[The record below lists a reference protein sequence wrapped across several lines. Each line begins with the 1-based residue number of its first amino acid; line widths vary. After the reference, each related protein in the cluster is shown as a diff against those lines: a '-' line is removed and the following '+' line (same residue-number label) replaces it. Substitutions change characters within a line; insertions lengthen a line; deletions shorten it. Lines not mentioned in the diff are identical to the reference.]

1 MTALSSNAGFC
12 IILPMKPTILIVD
25 DYKDTRELMGR
36 ALGEEYST
44 VLAPDAEGAMKAL
57 AADPSIALMLSD
69 VRMPGTDGVTLLK
82 TVKATY
88 PELAVILL
96 TAYGTVDL
104 AVEAMK
110 EGADDFLTKPVD
122 LDQLEMRV
130 KKVLETRRLKS
141 EVADLHRQL
150 DEKYGMENIIGESPA
165 MKNVFRRIRQ
175 AAPSDA
181 TVLISGPSGTGKELV
196 AHAIHRLSNRAHGPF
211 VAVECAA
218 LPENLL
224 ESELFGHEKGAFTGA
239 VARRIG
245 RFEAA
250 NGGTIFLDEISEIS
264 PSIQVKLLRVLESRT
279 FQRVGSSETLK
290 TDIRLVA
297 ATNRDL
303 AHFVAEG
310 KFREDLF
317 YRLNVVDIRLPALR
331 ERSGD
336 VALLAARFMRE
347 FSAANGNRVTGI
359 TPAALKLLE
368 AYPWPGNVR
377 ELRNT
382 IEKMVVL
389 SSGGELDVADIP
401 DEMRAPPAITIPSGG
416 TLGETE
422 KARIL
427 AGLREAGGNRSRAA
441 QILGISRR
449 TLYRK
454 LDEYLKEGT
463 PL

>member
-1 MTALSSNAGFC
+1 
-12 IILPMKPTILIVD
+12 MKQTILIVD

-36 ALGEEYST
+36 ALGDEYST
-44 VLAPDAEGAMKAL
+44 VLAPDAEAAMKAL

-82 TVKATY
+82 TAKATY
-88 PELAVILL
+88 PELAVIIL

-110 EGADDFLTKPVD
+110 DGADDFLTKPVD
-122 LDQLEMRV
+122 LDQLELRV
-130 KKVLETRRLKS
+130 KKVLETRRLKT

-150 DEKYGMENIIGESPA
+150 DEKYGLENIVGESPA

-196 AHAIHRLSNRAHGPF
+196 AHAIHRLSNRSRGPF

-218 LPENLL
+218 LAESLL

-250 NGGTIFLDEISEIS
+250 DGGTIFLDEISEIS
-264 PSIQVKLLRVLESRT
+264 PAIQVKLLRVLESRT
-279 FQRVGSSETLK
+279 FQRVGSSETIK

-297 ATNRDL
+297 ATNRNL
-303 AHFVAEG
+303 AQFVAEG

-317 YRLNVVDIRLPALR
+317 YRLNVVDIHMPALR
-331 ERSGD
+331 ERPGD
-336 VALLAARFMRE
+336 IALLAARFIRE
-347 FSAANGNRVTGI
+347 FSAANGGRVTGI

-368 AYPWPGNVR
+368 AYSWPGNVR

-389 SSGGELDVADIP
+389 SPGGELDVQDVP
-401 DEMRAPPAITIPSGG
+401 DQMQGVPAPMPPAAGG

-422 KARIL
+422 KMRIL
-427 AGLREAGGNRSRAA
+427 AGLREANGNRSLAA
-441 QILGISRR
+441 KILGISRR

-454 LDEYLKEGT
+454 LDEYLKEGN
-463 PL
+463 PQ

>member
-1 MTALSSNAGFC
+1 
-12 IILPMKPTILIVD
+12 MKQTILIVD

-36 ALGEEYST
+36 ALGDEYNA

-57 AADPSIALMLSD
+57 ADDPSISLMLSD

-82 TVKATY
+82 TVKAKY

-96 TAYGTVDL
+96 TAYGTVEL

-122 LDQLEMRV
+122 LDQLELRV

-150 DEKYGMENIIGESPA
+150 DEKYGMENIVGESPA

-175 AAPSDA
+175 AAPSNA

-218 LPENLL
+218 LPETLL

-250 NGGTIFLDEISEIS
+250 NGGTIFLDEISEMTLAT
-264 PSIQVKLLRVLESRT
+264 QVKLLRVLESRT
-279 FQRVGSSETLK
+279 FQRLGSSETLK

-303 AHFVAEG
+303 AHHVAEG

-317 YRLNVVDIRLPALR
+317 YRLNVVDIRLPPLR
-331 ERSGD
+331 ERIGD
-336 VALLAARFMRE
+336 VALLATRFMRE
-347 FSAANGNRVTGI
+347 FSAANGNHVTGI
-359 TPAALKLLE
+359 TPAAMKLLE

-382 IEKMVVL
+382 MEKMVIL
-389 SSGGELDVADIP
+389 SSGGELDVADVP
-401 DEMRAPPAITIPSGG
+401 DEMRLGPVAPPLGG

-422 KARIL
+422 KNRIL
-427 AGLREAGGNRSRAA
+427 AGLKEANGNRSRAA

-454 LDEYLKEGT
+454 LDEYLKEGVQ
-463 PL
+463 L